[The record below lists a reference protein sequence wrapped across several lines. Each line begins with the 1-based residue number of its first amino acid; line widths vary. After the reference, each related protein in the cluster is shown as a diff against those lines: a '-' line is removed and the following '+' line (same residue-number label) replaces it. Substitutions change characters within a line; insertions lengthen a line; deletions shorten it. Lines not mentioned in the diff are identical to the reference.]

1 MLHEHIINIQEQLEH
16 YKEDLNENK
25 TEKLLLT
32 GTEMINIVCN
42 TTKAKTT
49 GYQLL
54 QFEAISECLPYFASA
69 GHYFMPSR
77 CTYTFN
83 T

>member
-1 MLHEHIINIQEQLEH
+1 MLHDHIINIQEQLEH
-16 YKEDLNENK
+16 YKEDFNENK

-49 GYQLL
+49 GY
-54 QFEAISECLPYFASA
+54 
-69 GHYFMPSR
+69 
-77 CTYTFN
+77 
-83 T
+83 